1 VRRYLLTYIK
11 YAEEMLEKEDT
22 DFERLKME
30 HLVQIQFMQHERFIH
45 LIVTCLFAVLMFIC
59 LFASLVTKNIA
70 ITVTAVLFLLPLI
83 PYIAHYYFMENNV
96 QKLYD
101 IYNRIERKIN
111 QNKT

>member
-1 VRRYLLTYIK
+1 MLNYIK

-22 DFERLKME
+22 DFERLKAE

-59 LFASLVTKNIA
+59 IFASLVTKNIA
-70 ITVTAVLFLLPLI
+70 ITIISVLFLLPII
-83 PYIAHYYFMENNV
+83 PYVAHYYFMENNV

-101 IYNRIERKIN
+101 IYNRIEK
-111 QNKT
+111 KTNRNNTAEN